1 MKNTISRTQISPE
14 KLLKIAEI
22 FQGLSYPIRLRILEL
37 LEDGQEYAVYE
48 ILDKIGIEAS
58 LLSHHLNKMKNIGI
72 LSSYRKG
79 RNIYYKLAIEE
90 ITKIFDCIYDCD
102 LKF

>member
-1 MKNTISRTQISPE
+1 LQNTISRTQISPE
-14 KLLKIAEI
+14 KLIKIAEI

-79 RNIYYKLAIEE
+79 RNIYYKLALEE